1 LLKRKL
7 LVEAGLPKRALR
19 MAVVC
24 DEIGD
29 GHAVLL
35 AHTDRGDFVL
45 DNKRKT
51 VLPWTE
57 TGYSFVK
64 REGSD
69 GLAWAALR
77 SGQDAITTASSPP
90 ARWVRSR

>member
-1 LLKRKL
+1 M
-7 LVEAGLPKRALR
+7 AMPSFLR
-19 MAVVC
+19 TLT
-24 DEIGD
+24 G
-29 GHAVLL
+29 
-35 AHTDRGDFVL
+35 
-45 DNKRKT
+45 

-57 TGYSFVK
+57 TGYSFVE